1 MSLDSNHRTPR
12 RGRASQDLWPKWMW
26 IAVPVLVVVV
36 VAGLWWAIFSP
47 SEAATS
53 EPTPTATMRI
63 IREQPT
69 QGPTLQSTLP
79 ALEPTATRP
88 VLPLPTFTNAPAAV
102 STPTSSTQIETAASL
117 SVGSQAKV
125 VGTGGSGLNVRSG
138 AGMGNARVK
147 TLPDGTAVEVIGG
160 PKDAD
165 GFTWWQIR
173 DQAGV
178 TGWVASKY
186 LEASS

>member
-1 MSLDSNHRTPR
+1 
-12 RGRASQDLWPKWMW
+12 MW

>member
-1 MSLDSNHRTPR
+1 MSLDSNHRAPR